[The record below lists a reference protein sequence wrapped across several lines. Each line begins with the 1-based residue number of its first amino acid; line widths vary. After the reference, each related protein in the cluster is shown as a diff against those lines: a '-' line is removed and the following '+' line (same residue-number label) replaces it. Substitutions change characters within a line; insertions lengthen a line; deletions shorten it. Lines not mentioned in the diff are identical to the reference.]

1 MAQVSKYPVSKDV
14 ADRIFEV
21 FIKSLIKIKN
31 QQDAQVLANDLFSP
45 TERVMLSKRLAI
57 AFCLMQGYE
66 YREISKLLRV
76 SLGTIATINM
86 ALKYGSNGYKIIL
99 DRISKEEKLVDFFKS
114 VGEKLLSVGQ
124 YGKGSSTW
132 RYLKAEIQKSKYKKI
147 KQQF

>member
-1 MAQVSKYPVSKDV
+1 MAQVSRYPLSKDV

-21 FIKSLIKIKN
+21 FIKSLIKVKN
-31 QQDAQVLANDLFSP
+31 QQDAQVLVNDLFSP
-45 TERVMLSKRLAI
+45 TERVMLAKRLAI

-76 SLGTIATINM
+76 SLGTVATINM
-86 ALKYGSNGYKIIL
+86 ALKYGSSGYKTIL
-99 DRISKEEKLVDFFKS
+99 DRISKEEKLADFFKS

-124 YGKGSSTW
+124 YGKGSGTW
-132 RYLKAEIQKSKYKKI
+132 RYLKAEIQKSRYKKI